1 MSSVKEEI
9 ELHISFLEGKL
20 IAFRESA
27 LVFHIE
33 KYAGDEEY
41 GSPQLSLA
49 VSLVKEELAFLKKLL
64 EVYYAQ
70 E

>member
-20 IAFRESA
+20 NAFGETATLFPVKEHFRNGTEGSA
-27 LVFHIE
+27 
-33 KYAGDEEY
+33 
-41 GSPQLSLA
+41 QLSLA
-49 VSLVKEELAFLKKLL
+49 VSLIKQELAFLKKLID
-64 EVYYAQ
+64 VYYTQ